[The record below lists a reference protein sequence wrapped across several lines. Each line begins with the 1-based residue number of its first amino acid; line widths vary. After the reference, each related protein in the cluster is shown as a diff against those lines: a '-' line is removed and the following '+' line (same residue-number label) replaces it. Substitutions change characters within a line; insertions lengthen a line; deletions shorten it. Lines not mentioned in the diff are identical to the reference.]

1 MFRAV
6 VVVVVILALIP
17 LPAGC
22 APRNELPARESGKN
36 YTFGEITVCRAEAQ
50 IRFTAEVSKAEGWVQ
65 HLVQLSG
72 YQWLEENSALVSLAN
87 LSDLQK
93 GFAALDWKLWD
104 ELWQGIDSEEAY
116 GVQVYLDHGGRKLS
130 ARTLVNADDPLH
142 VGDLIFLGCPYFDA
156 VALSAS
162 GAVDCLS
169 CPVFPL
175 EQEALRKSFVRE
187 SGESGFEINAQKM
200 FAAGSQVEVIIK
212 LP

>member
-1 MFRAV
+1 MLRTIALLLV
-6 VVVVVILALIP
+6 LAALP
-17 LPAGC
+17 LSAGC
-22 APRNELPARESGKN
+22 APRDDLLTRETGST
-36 YTFGEITVCRAEAQ
+36 YTFGGVTVCKTEAR
-50 IRFTAEVSKAEGWVQ
+50 IRFTAEVSKDEGWVQ
-65 HLVQLSG
+65 HLIHLGG
-72 YQWLEENSALVSLAN
+72 YQWLEDKSALVSPAN

-93 GFAALDWKLWD
+93 GFAALDWRLWD
-104 ELWQGIDSEEAY
+104 ELWQGIDSEKAY
-116 GVQVYLDHGGRKLS
+116 AVRVYLDHGGRKLP
-130 ARTLVNADDPLH
+130 ARTLVNADDALH

-162 GAVDCLS
+162 GAVDCLL

-187 SGESGFEINAQKM
+187 SGESGFEINALEM